1 MQSPNY
7 QFLKDKWT
15 KRHKELQEAIAQKHS
30 DSFRWLSDNTKQL
43 AVGSLGSLVLLTSPI
58 QKDSMNTKVKVAG
71 LEAQKINTNVFLI
84 TDLSKSLPD
93 LVRPLTGSEEA
104 AASAILSKNFGMTV
118 TPEINGLRLNRSYGL
133 IGSEQHL
140 ARYPGDNMSTHFDG
154 NSEDA
159 EKYHSSGMAPGLGAW
174 GYFTTSRSQ
183 MTEEDTLREKY
194 YIAVQTFLAP
204 DFNSRVSEYRDFFK
218 YRKMLVVNPEN
229 GKAVVAVIG
238 DAGPAEWTGKH
249 LGGSPEVMKHLERVD
264 GAAKGPVLYF
274 FIEDPNDAIP
284 LGPVKALQ

>member
-15 KRHKELQEAIAQKHS
+15 KRHKELQETIAQKHS
-30 DSFRWLSDNTKQL
+30 DSFKWLSDNTKQL

-58 QKDSMNTKVKVAG
+58 QKDSMNSKVKVAAQ
-71 LEAQKINTNVFLI
+71 EAQKINTDVFLI
-84 TDLSKSLPD
+84 TDLSKALPD
-93 LVRPLTGSEEA
+93 LVRPLTGNEEA
-104 AASAILSKNFGMTV
+104 TTSAILSKNFGMTV
-118 TPEINGLRLNRSYGL
+118 APEINGLRLNRSYGL

-140 ARYPGDNMSTHFDG
+140 ARYPGDNMATHFDG
-154 NSEDA
+154 NQEDA
-159 EKYHSSGMAPGLGAW
+159 EKFHSSGMAPGLGAW

-183 MTEEDTLREKY
+183 MTEEDVMREKY

-204 DFNSRVSEYRDFFK
+204 DFNNRVAEYRDFFK

-264 GAAKGPVLYF
+264 GAAKGPVLYY
-274 FIEDPNDAIP
+274 FIEDPNNAIP

>member
-15 KRHKELQEAIAQKHS
+15 KRHRDLQETIAQKHT
-30 DSFRWLSDNTKQL
+30 DSFRWLADNTKQL

-58 QKDSMNTKVKVAG
+58 QKDSMESSVKVASQ
-71 LEAQKINTNVFLI
+71 EAQKIDSNVFLI
-84 TDLSKSLPD
+84 TDLAKSLPD
-93 LVRPLTGSEEA
+93 IVRPLTENEEA
-104 AASAILSKNFGMTV
+104 SISATLSKNFGMTV
-118 TPEINGLRLNRSYGL
+118 APQINSLRLNRSYGL

-154 NSEDA
+154 NQEDA

-174 GYFTTSRSQ
+174 GYFATSKSQ
-183 MTEEDTLREKY
+183 MTEEDVMREKY

-204 DFNSRVSEYRDFFK
+204 DFNSRVAEYRDFFK

-284 LGPVKALQ
+284 LGPVKPLQ